1 MRFVAC
7 KFHPT
12 DTRSFTY
19 SYDLDEPIAVGDF
32 VKVPNRSGDGWKRVQ
47 VASISDQAP
56 SFPTKPILGIYNP
69 DAEREAEGDAAGAAQ
84 PDASNDPLDAE
95 IPW

>member
-1 MRFVAC
+1 MQYVAC
-7 KFHPT
+7 KFRPT

-32 VKVPNRSGDGWKRVQ
+32 VKVPDRSGEGWKRVQ
-47 VASISDQAP
+47 VASISDEAP
-56 SFPTKPILGIYNP
+56 PFPCKPILGIYNP
-69 DAEREAEGDAAGAAQ
+69 NAEPDAEGDAAAQ
-84 PDASNDPLDAE
+84 PDASGDPLDAE